1 MSNEINKSSQV
12 NTKSPMNNLKN
23 TNQNP
28 QTSITNDP
36 YTKSNSQ
43 TSMLIEEEKSIK
55 DTNQMS
61 QEINTTTTTTTTIP
75 NNNTDQFSKTQTQQ
89 QQQVTGKNDF
99 KIKTEETKELN
110 VKHEKTVGKEEQNK
124 NSIDKEFHEAI
135 KHMTGTG
142 SLIKEMREQYQSLD
156 SSVLTSDAVNYLVL
170 KYLHETGK
178 QTTSFAFASE
188 SKVLEK
194 FRPTTKIPQGLL
206 ISLIQKGLKYLEL
219 ETEIMEGLRSDEFF
233 FLQRVY
239 KKIEQKTDEIEKD
252 EGRKIEIENEKIEKK
267 NQEKPIDSSNLTV
280 CIGHTSNIF
289 RVKWSPIE
297 DLLATGSE
305 DFSTRIWNFDRRIKN
320 SIKNISEWELSICN
334 VIKPS
339 LVKSG
344 ESATV
349 TYLDWSPDGQ
359 YLAIGYFNGEIS
371 ITSSNGNL
379 LFQLRKHNGPI
390 FGLKWNTNGKYLLS
404 GSIDKKVI
412 VWDIDTQKPKNI
424 YLHHEGIIMDLD
436 WKDDLTFAT
445 CSEDKTISICKVG
458 NPNPIKMFTAHSQDI
473 TSIRWSPNGKFL
485 ASCSDDSTI
494 KIWDINKEKTI
505 LELKEH
511 ENEILS
517 LEWSN
522 TGPGTAHP
530 NSKLLLGTSSLDLSV
545 KIWDIETGR
554 SKHTLRKHLEPVEN
568 ISFSPNGKML
578 ATASLDKWVHIWD
591 QKKGRILKS
600 FQAPEPL
607 LAVDWNKSGDKLA
620 VTSKDGIVYIL
631 QI

>member
-1 MSNEINKSSQV
+1 
-12 NTKSPMNNLKN
+12 MNNLLN

-28 QTSITNDP
+28 ETSLTNDSN
-36 YTKSNSQ
+36 TNNSQ
-43 TSMLIEEEKSIK
+43 TSMLIEEEKSVKVDNQTEQNQTNTTIVPTTVSNNK
-55 DTNQMS
+55 TNQL
-61 QEINTTTTTTTTIP
+61 P
-75 NNNTDQFSKTQTQQ
+75 KTKTQQ
-89 QQQVTGKNDF
+89 QQQMSSQNGFT
-99 KIKTEETKELN
+99 IKTEEIKKLN
-110 VKHEKTVGKEEQNK
+110 VNNKSNVEQEEQNK
-124 NSIDKEFHEAI
+124 NSIEKEFNEAI

-156 SSVLTSDAVNYLVL
+156 SSVLTSDAVNFLVL

-239 KKIEQKTDEIEKD
+239 KKIEQKTDDIQNDEI
-252 EGRKIEIENEKIEKK
+252 RKIEIENEKIEKK

-289 RVKWSPIE
+289 RVQWSPTE

-305 DFSTRIWNFDRRIKN
+305 DFSTRIWNFDDRVENAK
-320 SIKNISEWELSICN
+320 KNISGWKLMHCKT
-334 VIKPS
+334 IKPS

-379 LFQLRKHNGPI
+379 LFQLCKHNGPI
-390 FGLKWNTNGKYLLS
+390 FGLRWNSNGKYLLS

-412 VWDIDTQKPKNI
+412 VWDIETQKPKDI
-424 YLHHEGIIMDLD
+424 YLHHKGIIMDLD
-436 WKDDLTFAT
+436 WKDDRIFAT
-445 CSEDKTISICKVG
+445 CSEDKTISICNVG
-458 NPNPIKMFTAHSQDI
+458 NPQPIKLFTAHSQCV
-473 TSIRWSPNGKFL
+473 TCIRWSPNGKFL
-485 ASCSDDSTI
+485 ASCSDDSII
-494 KIWDINKEKTI
+494 KIWDLQKEKTI

-522 TGPGTAHP
+522 TGPGTNYP

-554 SKHTLRKHLEPVEN
+554 SKYTLRKHLEPVEN

-578 ATASLDKWVHIWD
+578 ATVSLDSWVHIWD

-600 FQAPEPL
+600 FQAPKPL

-631 QI
+631 QL

>member
-1 MSNEINKSSQV
+1 
-12 NTKSPMNNLKN
+12 MNNLQN

-28 QTSITNDP
+28 ETSLTNDP
-36 YTKSNSQ
+36 NTNNSQ

-61 QEINTTTTTTTTIP
+61 KEINTTTTTIP
-75 NNNTDQFSKTQTQQ
+75 NNKTNQFSKTQQQ
-89 QQQVTGKNDF
+89 QPQTSKNDF
-99 KIKTEETKELN
+99 KIKTEETKEPN
-110 VKHEKTVGKEEQNK
+110 TNNERTVEQEEQNK
-124 NSIDKEFHEAI
+124 NSIEKEFNEAT

-233 FLQRVY
+233 FLQRIY
-239 KKIEQKTDEIEKD
+239 KKIEQKTDEIEND
-252 EGRKIEIENEKIEKK
+252 EIRKIEIENEKIEKK
-267 NQEKPIDSSNLTV
+267 NQEKPIGSSNITA

-289 RVKWSPIE
+289 RVKWSPTE

-305 DFSTRIWNFDRRIKN
+305 DFSTRIWNFDERVEN
-320 SIKNISEWELSICN
+320 TIKNISGWKLLNCKNIQ
-334 VIKPS
+334 PS

-349 TYLDWSPDGQ
+349 TYLDWSPVGQ

-379 LFQLRKHNGPI
+379 LFQLCQHNGPI
-390 FGLKWNTNGKYLLS
+390 FGLKWNSNGKYLLS
-404 GSIDKKVI
+404 GSIDNKVI
-412 VWDIDTQKPKNI
+412 VWDIEIQKPKNI
-424 YLHHEGIIMDLD
+424 YLHHKGVIMDLD
-436 WKDDLTFAT
+436 WKDDRTFAT
-445 CSEDKTISICKVG
+445 CSEDKTISICDVG
-458 NPNPIKMFTAHSQDI
+458 NPQPLKLFRAHSQCI

-485 ASCSDDSTI
+485 ASCSDDSII
-494 KIWDINKEKTI
+494 KIWNINKEKSI

-522 TGPGTAHP
+522 TGPGTNYP
-530 NSKLLLGTSSLDLSV
+530 NSKLILGTSSLDLSV

-578 ATASLDKWVHIWD
+578 ATVSLDSWVHIWD
-591 QKKGRILKS
+591 QKKGSILKS
-600 FQAPEPL
+600 FQAPKPL

-620 VTSKDGIVYIL
+620 VTSRDGLVYIL
-631 QI
+631 QL